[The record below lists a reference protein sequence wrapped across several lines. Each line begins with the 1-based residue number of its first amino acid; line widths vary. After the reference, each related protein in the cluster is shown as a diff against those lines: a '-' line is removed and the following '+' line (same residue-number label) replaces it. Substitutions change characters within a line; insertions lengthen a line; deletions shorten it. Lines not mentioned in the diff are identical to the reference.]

1 MSHVTCQAS
10 DVPRV
15 VSAGQTDALADKL
28 GIKLAA
34 RDLSTPSQLTFD
46 I

>member
-1 MSHVTCQAS
+1 MSHVKHQMC
-10 DVPRV
+10 PGP

>member
-1 MSHVTCQAS
+1 MSHVRHQMCPEA
-10 DVPRV
+10 